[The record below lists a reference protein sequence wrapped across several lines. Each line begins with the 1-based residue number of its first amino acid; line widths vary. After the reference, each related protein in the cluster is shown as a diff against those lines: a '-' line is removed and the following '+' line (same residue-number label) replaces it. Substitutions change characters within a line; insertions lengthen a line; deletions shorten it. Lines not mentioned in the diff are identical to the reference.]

1 MTVIEAL
8 EALRDEA
15 KKEEIKDFYSRKIA
29 VIKEE
34 EVYVNSLVSRYI
46 NIKSSITELELTAD
60 NAFKALSESSLNG
73 AISSVI
79 GKIGGKK

>member
-15 KKEEIKDFYSRKIA
+15 KKEAVKEFYSRKIA

-34 EVYVNSLVSRYI
+34 EVYVNSLVNSYI
-46 NIKSSITELELTAD
+46 DIKNSITELELLAD
-60 NAFKALSESSLNG
+60 AAFKALSESSLNG

>member
-15 KKEEIKDFYSRKIA
+15 KKEEIRDFYSRKIA

-46 NIKSSITELELTAD
+46 NIKSSITELELIAD
-60 NAFKALSESSLNG
+60 NAFKALLESSLNG

>member
-46 NIKSSITELELTAD
+46 NIKSSITELELIAD
-60 NAFKALSESSLNG
+60 NAFKALLESSLNG

>member
-29 VIKEE
+29 AIKEE

-46 NIKSSITELELTAD
+46 NIKSSITELELIAD
-60 NAFKALSESSLNG
+60 NAFKALLESSLNG